1 MEIYVNRVLRERGT
15 IMGTLKVV
23 KEVAGEGIELV
34 KVCGTVEREADCLPA
49 GKYRVC
55 IGKCIYHH
63 RKMPFLIPMEEDVAS
78 SDAATEASTTNA
90 STSDASTSEAS
101 TSMESSKGLC
111 VLDSSQCELCC
122 KARHSHEFG
131 DISAF
136 ASLPCAMIQ
145 PGNGPFTMGRGSIL
159 VGEVHAPGYVLKSH
173 PLFTTL
179 YERIKKAVWRGNE
192 VTLEIKEV

>member
-1 MEIYVNRVLRERGT
+1 MEIYVNRLLRERGT

-49 GKYRVC
+49 GKYRVR
-55 IGKCIYHH
+55 IGKCIYHR
-63 RKMPFLIPMEEDVAS
+63 RKMPFLVPMEEDVAS
-78 SDAATEASTTNA
+78 
-90 STSDASTSEAS
+90 
-101 TSMESSKGLC
+101 SMESSKGLC

-136 ASLPCAMIQ
+136 ASLPCAMVQ

>member
-1 MEIYVNRVLRERGT
+1 MLNLYVERMIRERGT
-15 IMGTLKVV
+15 IMGLLKAENVNDS
-23 KEVAGEGIELV
+23 EFDEQV
-34 KVCGTVEREADCLPA
+34 KVCGTVEREADCLPV

-55 IGKCIYHH
+55 IAKCKRLN
-63 RKMPFLIPMEEDVAS
+63 RKMPYLVPMDEDVSAS
-78 SDAATEASTTNA
+78 I
-90 STSDASTSEAS
+90 
-101 TSMESSKGLC
+101 ESSKGLC

-136 ASLPCAMIQ
+136 TSLPCAMIQ

-159 VGEVHAPGYVLKSH
+159 VGEVHAPGYVLKSQ

-179 YERIKKAVWRGNE
+179 YERIKKAVWRGHD
-192 VTLEIKEV
+192 VTLEIKEM

>member
-1 MEIYVNRVLRERGT
+1 MEIYVYRLLRERGT

-23 KEVAGEGIELV
+23 KEVAGEEIELV

-49 GKYRVC
+49 GKYRVR

-63 RKMPFLIPMEEDVAS
+63 RKMPFLVPM
-78 SDAATEASTTNA
+78 
-90 STSDASTSEAS
+90 
-101 TSMESSKGLC
+101 
-111 VLDSSQCELCC
+111 DSSQCELCC

-145 PGNGPFTMGRGSIL
+145 PGNGPFTMSRGSIL
-159 VGEVHAPGYVLKSH
+159 VGEVHAPGYVLKSQ

>member
-1 MEIYVNRVLRERGT
+1 MLNLYVERMIRERGA
-15 IMGTLKVV
+15 IMGLLKAENVNDS
-23 KEVAGEGIELV
+23 EFDGQV
-34 KVCGTVEREADCLPA
+34 KVCGTVERAADCLPV
-49 GKYRVC
+49 GTYRVC
-55 IGKCIYHH
+55 IGKCKRLN
-63 RKMPFLIPMEEDVAS
+63 RKMPYLVPMDEDVSAS
-78 SDAATEASTTNA
+78 I
-90 STSDASTSEAS
+90 
-101 TSMESSKGLC
+101 ESSKGLC

-136 ASLPCAMIQ
+136 TSLPCAMIQ
-145 PGNGPFTMGRGSIL
+145 PGNGPFTMSRGSIL
-159 VGEVHAPGYVLKSH
+159 VGEVHAPGFVLKSQ

>member
-1 MEIYVNRVLRERGT
+1 MEIYVNRLLRERGT

-23 KEVAGEGIELV
+23 KEVAGEEIEQG

-55 IGKCIYHH
+55 IGKCIYHR
-63 RKMPFLIPMEEDVAS
+63 RKMPFLVPMEEDVAS
-78 SDAATEASTTNA
+78 
-90 STSDASTSEAS
+90 
-101 TSMESSKGLC
+101 SMESSKGLC

-131 DISAF
+131 DVTAF
-136 ASLPCAMIQ
+136 TSLPCAMIQ

-159 VGEVHAPGYVLKSH
+159 VGEVHAPGYVLKSQ
-173 PLFTTL
+173 PLFSTL
-179 YERIKKAVWRGNE
+179 YERIKKALWRGHE

>member
-1 MEIYVNRVLRERGT
+1 MLNLYVERMIRERGT
-15 IMGTLKVV
+15 IMGLLKAENVNDS
-23 KEVAGEGIELV
+23 EFDEQV

-55 IGKCIYHH
+55 IGKCIYHR
-63 RKMPFLIPMEEDVAS
+63 RKMPFLVPMEEVSS
-78 SDAATEASTTNA
+78 SDAATE
-90 STSDASTSEAS
+90 ASTSEAS

-136 ASLPCAMIQ
+136 TSLPCAMIQ
-145 PGNGPFTMGRGSIL
+145 PGNGPFTMSRGSIL
-159 VGEVHAPGYVLKSH
+159 VGEVHAPGYVLKSQ

-179 YERIKKAVWRGNE
+179 YERIKKAVWRGHD
-192 VTLEIKEV
+192 VTLEIKEM

>member
-1 MEIYVNRVLRERGT
+1 MEIYVNRLLRERGT

-23 KEVAGEGIELV
+23 KEVAGEGIEQV
-34 KVCGTVEREADCLPA
+34 KVCGTVERAADCLPA

-63 RKMPFLIPMEEDVAS
+63 RKMPFLVPM
-78 SDAATEASTTNA
+78 
-90 STSDASTSEAS
+90 
-101 TSMESSKGLC
+101 
-111 VLDSSQCELCC
+111 DSSQCEFCC

>member
-1 MEIYVNRVLRERGT
+1 MEIYVNRLLRERGT

-63 RKMPFLIPMEEDVAS
+63 RKMPFLVPM
-78 SDAATEASTTNA
+78 
-90 STSDASTSEAS
+90 
-101 TSMESSKGLC
+101 
-111 VLDSSQCELCC
+111 DSSQCELCC
-122 KARHSHEFG
+122 KARHSHEFS

-145 PGNGPFTMGRGSIL
+145 PGNGPFTMSRGSIL

>member
-1 MEIYVNRVLRERGT
+1 MEIYVNRLLRERGT

-49 GKYRVC
+49 GKYRVR

-63 RKMPFLIPMEEDVAS
+63 RKMPFLVPM
-78 SDAATEASTTNA
+78 
-90 STSDASTSEAS
+90 
-101 TSMESSKGLC
+101 
-111 VLDSSQCELCC
+111 DSSQCELCC

-145 PGNGPFTMGRGSIL
+145 PGNGPFTMSRGSIL

-192 VTLEIKEV
+192 VTLEIKEM

>member
-1 MEIYVNRVLRERGT
+1 MEIYVNRLLRERGT

-23 KEVAGEGIELV
+23 KEVAGEEIEQV

-49 GKYRVC
+49 GKYRVR
-55 IGKCIYHH
+55 IGKCIYHR
-63 RKMPFLIPMEEDVAS
+63 RKMPFLVPMEEDVAS
-78 SDAATEASTTNA
+78 
-90 STSDASTSEAS
+90 
-101 TSMESSKGLC
+101 SMESSKGLC

-131 DISAF
+131 DVTAF
-136 ASLPCAMIQ
+136 TSLPCAMIQ

-159 VGEVHAPGYVLKSH
+159 VGEVHAPGYVLKSQ
-173 PLFTTL
+173 PLFSTL
-179 YERIKKAVWRGNE
+179 YERIKKALWRGHE

>member
-1 MEIYVNRVLRERGT
+1 MEIYVNRLLRERGT

-63 RKMPFLIPMEEDVAS
+63 RKMPFLVPM
-78 SDAATEASTTNA
+78 
-90 STSDASTSEAS
+90 
-101 TSMESSKGLC
+101 
-111 VLDSSQCELCC
+111 DSSQCELCC

-145 PGNGPFTMGRGSIL
+145 PGNGPFTMSRGSIL
-159 VGEVHAPGYVLKSH
+159 VGEVHAPGFVLKSQ

>member
-1 MEIYVNRVLRERGT
+1 MEIYVNRLLRERGT

-23 KEVAGEGIELV
+23 KEVAGEGIEQV

-63 RKMPFLIPMEEDVAS
+63 RKMPFLVP
-78 SDAATEASTTNA
+78 
-90 STSDASTSEAS
+90 
-101 TSMESSKGLC
+101 
-111 VLDSSQCELCC
+111 LDSSQCELCC

-159 VGEVHAPGYVLKSH
+159 VGEVHAPGYVLKSQ

-192 VTLEIKEV
+192 VTLEIKEM

>member
-1 MEIYVNRVLRERGT
+1 MEIFVYRLLRERGT

-23 KEVAGEGIELV
+23 KEVAGEEIEQV

-63 RKMPFLIPMEEDVAS
+63 RKMPFLVPM
-78 SDAATEASTTNA
+78 
-90 STSDASTSEAS
+90 
-101 TSMESSKGLC
+101 
-111 VLDSSQCELCC
+111 DSSQCELCC

-159 VGEVHAPGYVLKSH
+159 VGEVHAPGYVLKSQ

>member
-1 MEIYVNRVLRERGT
+1 MEIYVNRLLRERGT

-23 KEVAGEGIELV
+23 KEVAGEEIELV

-49 GKYRVC
+49 GKYRVR

-63 RKMPFLIPMEEDVAS
+63 RKMPFLVPM
-78 SDAATEASTTNA
+78 
-90 STSDASTSEAS
+90 
-101 TSMESSKGLC
+101 
-111 VLDSSQCELCC
+111 DSSQCELCC

-136 ASLPCAMIQ
+136 ASLSCAMIQ

-173 PLFTTL
+173 PLFITL

-192 VTLEIKEV
+192 VTLEIKEM

>member
-1 MEIYVNRVLRERGT
+1 MEIYVNRLLRERGT

-63 RKMPFLIPMEEDVAS
+63 RKMPFLVPM
-78 SDAATEASTTNA
+78 
-90 STSDASTSEAS
+90 
-101 TSMESSKGLC
+101 
-111 VLDSSQCELCC
+111 DSSQCELCC

-136 ASLPCAMIQ
+136 TSLPCAMIQ

>member
-1 MEIYVNRVLRERGT
+1 MEIFVYRLLRERGT

-23 KEVAGEGIELV
+23 KEVAGEENEQV

-63 RKMPFLIPMEEDVAS
+63 RKMPFLVPM
-78 SDAATEASTTNA
+78 
-90 STSDASTSEAS
+90 
-101 TSMESSKGLC
+101 
-111 VLDSSQCELCC
+111 DSSQCELCC

-145 PGNGPFTMGRGSIL
+145 PGNGPFTMSRGSIL
-159 VGEVHAPGYVLKSH
+159 VGEVHAPGYVLKSQS
-173 PLFTTL
+173 LFTTL
-179 YERIKKAVWRGNE
+179 YDAATAHRKRTVARLNHRTWQGGEG
-192 VTLEIKEV
+192 

>member
-1 MEIYVNRVLRERGT
+1 MEIYVNRLLRERGT

-49 GKYRVC
+49 GKYRVR

-63 RKMPFLIPMEEDVAS
+63 RKMPFLVPM
-78 SDAATEASTTNA
+78 
-90 STSDASTSEAS
+90 
-101 TSMESSKGLC
+101 
-111 VLDSSQCELCC
+111 DSSQCELCC
-122 KARHSHEFG
+122 EARHSHEFG

-159 VGEVHAPGYVLKSH
+159 VGEVHAPGYVLKSQS
-173 PLFTTL
+173 LFTTL

-192 VTLEIKEV
+192 VTLEIKEM

>member
-1 MEIYVNRVLRERGT
+1 MEIFVYRLLRERGT

-23 KEVAGEGIELV
+23 KEVVGEEIELV

-63 RKMPFLIPMEEDVAS
+63 RKMPFLVPM
-78 SDAATEASTTNA
+78 
-90 STSDASTSEAS
+90 
-101 TSMESSKGLC
+101 
-111 VLDSSQCELCC
+111 DSSQCELCC

-159 VGEVHAPGYVLKSH
+159 VGEVHAPGYVLKSQS
-173 PLFTTL
+173 LFTTL

>member
-23 KEVAGEGIELV
+23 KEVAGEEIELV

-63 RKMPFLIPMEEDVAS
+63 RKMPFLVPM
-78 SDAATEASTTNA
+78 
-90 STSDASTSEAS
+90 
-101 TSMESSKGLC
+101 
-111 VLDSSQCELCC
+111 DSSQCELCC

-145 PGNGPFTMGRGSIL
+145 PGNGPFTMSRGSIL
-159 VGEVHAPGYVLKSH
+159 VGEVHAPGYVLKSQS
-173 PLFTTL
+173 LFTTL

>member
-1 MEIYVNRVLRERGT
+1 MEIYVNRLLRERGT

-49 GKYRVC
+49 GKYRVR

-63 RKMPFLIPMEEDVAS
+63 RKMPFLVPM
-78 SDAATEASTTNA
+78 
-90 STSDASTSEAS
+90 
-101 TSMESSKGLC
+101 
-111 VLDSSQCELCC
+111 DSSQCELCC

-145 PGNGPFTMGRGSIL
+145 PGNGPFTMSRGSIL
-159 VGEVHAPGYVLKSH
+159 VGEVHAPGYVLKSQ

>member
-1 MEIYVNRVLRERGT
+1 MEIYVNRLLRERGT

-23 KEVAGEGIELV
+23 KEVAGEEIELV

-63 RKMPFLIPMEEDVAS
+63 RKMPFLVPM
-78 SDAATEASTTNA
+78 
-90 STSDASTSEAS
+90 
-101 TSMESSKGLC
+101 
-111 VLDSSQCELCC
+111 DSSQCELCC

-192 VTLEIKEV
+192 VTLEIKEM

>member
-1 MEIYVNRVLRERGT
+1 MEIYGNRLLRERGT

-23 KEVAGEGIELV
+23 KEVAGEEIELV

-63 RKMPFLIPMEEDVAS
+63 RKMPFLVPV
-78 SDAATEASTTNA
+78 
-90 STSDASTSEAS
+90 
-101 TSMESSKGLC
+101 
-111 VLDSSQCELCC
+111 DSSQCELCC

>member
-1 MEIYVNRVLRERGT
+1 MEIYVNRLLRERGT

-23 KEVAGEGIELV
+23 KEVAGEEIELV

-49 GKYRVC
+49 GKYHVC

-63 RKMPFLIPMEEDVAS
+63 RKMPFLVPM
-78 SDAATEASTTNA
+78 
-90 STSDASTSEAS
+90 
-101 TSMESSKGLC
+101 
-111 VLDSSQCELCC
+111 DSSQCELCC

-145 PGNGPFTMGRGSIL
+145 PGNGPFTMSRGSIL

>member
-1 MEIYVNRVLRERGT
+1 MEIYVNRLLRERGT

-23 KEVAGEGIELV
+23 KEVAGEEIELV

-63 RKMPFLIPMEEDVAS
+63 RKMPFLVPM
-78 SDAATEASTTNA
+78 
-90 STSDASTSEAS
+90 
-101 TSMESSKGLC
+101 
-111 VLDSSQCELCC
+111 DSSQCELCC
-122 KARHSHEFG
+122 EARHSHEFG

-159 VGEVHAPGYVLKSH
+159 VGEVHAPGYVLKSL

-192 VTLEIKEV
+192 VTLEIKEM

>member
-1 MEIYVNRVLRERGT
+1 MEIYVNRLLRERGT

-49 GKYRVC
+49 GKYHVC

-63 RKMPFLIPMEEDVAS
+63 RKMPFLVPM
-78 SDAATEASTTNA
+78 
-90 STSDASTSEAS
+90 
-101 TSMESSKGLC
+101 
-111 VLDSSQCELCC
+111 DSSQCELCC

-159 VGEVHAPGYVLKSH
+159 VGEVHAPGYVLKSQ

>member
-1 MEIYVNRVLRERGT
+1 MEIYVNRLLRERGT

-23 KEVAGEGIELV
+23 KEVAGEENELV

-55 IGKCIYHH
+55 IGKCIYHR
-63 RKMPFLIPMEEDVAS
+63 RKMPFLVPMEEDVAS
-78 SDAATEASTTNA
+78 
-90 STSDASTSEAS
+90 
-101 TSMESSKGLC
+101 SMESSKGLC

-131 DISAF
+131 DVTAF
-136 ASLPCAMIQ
+136 TSLPCAMIQ

-159 VGEVHAPGYVLKSH
+159 VGEVHAPGYVLKSQ
-173 PLFTTL
+173 PLFSTL
-179 YERIKKAVWRGNE
+179 YERIKKALWRGHE

>member
-1 MEIYVNRVLRERGT
+1 MEIYVYRLLRERGT

-23 KEVAGEGIELV
+23 KEVAGEEIELV

-49 GKYRVC
+49 GKYHVC

-63 RKMPFLIPMEEDVAS
+63 RKMPFLVPM
-78 SDAATEASTTNA
+78 
-90 STSDASTSEAS
+90 
-101 TSMESSKGLC
+101 
-111 VLDSSQCELCC
+111 DSSQCELCC

-145 PGNGPFTMGRGSIL
+145 PGNGPFTMSRGSIL

-192 VTLEIKEV
+192 VTLEIKEVQKGEGCFCYNTVSIVVE

>member
-1 MEIYVNRVLRERGT
+1 MEIYVNRLLRERGT

-23 KEVAGEGIELV
+23 KEVAGEGIEQV
-34 KVCGTVEREADCLPA
+34 KVCGTVERATDCLPA

-63 RKMPFLIPMEEDVAS
+63 RKMPFLVPM
-78 SDAATEASTTNA
+78 
-90 STSDASTSEAS
+90 
-101 TSMESSKGLC
+101 
-111 VLDSSQCELCC
+111 DSSQCELCC

>member
-1 MEIYVNRVLRERGT
+1 MEIYVNRLLRERGT

-23 KEVAGEGIELV
+23 KEVAGEEIEQV

-55 IGKCIYHH
+55 IGKCIYHR
-63 RKMPFLIPMEEDVAS
+63 RKMPFLVPMEEDVAS
-78 SDAATEASTTNA
+78 
-90 STSDASTSEAS
+90 
-101 TSMESSKGLC
+101 SMESSKGLC

-159 VGEVHAPGYVLKSH
+159 VGEVHAPGYVLKSQS
-173 PLFTTL
+173 LFTTL

>member
-1 MEIYVNRVLRERGT
+1 MEIYVNRLLRERGT

-34 KVCGTVEREADCLPA
+34 KVCGTVEREADCLPV

-63 RKMPFLIPMEEDVAS
+63 RKMPFLVPM
-78 SDAATEASTTNA
+78 
-90 STSDASTSEAS
+90 
-101 TSMESSKGLC
+101 
-111 VLDSSQCELCC
+111 DSSQCELCC

-159 VGEVHAPGYVLKSH
+159 VGEVHAPGYVLKSQ

-192 VTLEIKEV
+192 VTLEIKEM

>member
-1 MEIYVNRVLRERGT
+1 MEIYVNRLLRERGT

-49 GKYRVC
+49 GKYRVR

-63 RKMPFLIPMEEDVAS
+63 RKMPFLVPM
-78 SDAATEASTTNA
+78 
-90 STSDASTSEAS
+90 
-101 TSMESSKGLC
+101 
-111 VLDSSQCELCC
+111 DSSQCELCC

-179 YERIKKAVWRGNE
+179 YERIKKAVWRGHD

>member
-1 MEIYVNRVLRERGT
+1 MEIYVNRLLRERGT

-63 RKMPFLIPMEEDVAS
+63 RKMPFLVPM
-78 SDAATEASTTNA
+78 
-90 STSDASTSEAS
+90 
-101 TSMESSKGLC
+101 
-111 VLDSSQCELCC
+111 DSSQCELCC

-136 ASLPCAMIQ
+136 TSLPCAMIQ

-192 VTLEIKEV
+192 VTLEIKEM

>member
-1 MEIYVNRVLRERGT
+1 MEIYVNRLLRERGT

-23 KEVAGEGIELV
+23 KEFAGEGIEQV
-34 KVCGTVEREADCLPA
+34 KVCGTVERAADCLPA

-63 RKMPFLIPMEEDVAS
+63 RKMPFLVPM
-78 SDAATEASTTNA
+78 
-90 STSDASTSEAS
+90 
-101 TSMESSKGLC
+101 
-111 VLDSSQCELCC
+111 DSSQCELCC

-159 VGEVHAPGYVLKSH
+159 VGEVHAPGYVLKSQS
-173 PLFTTL
+173 LFTTL

>member
-1 MEIYVNRVLRERGT
+1 MEIYVNRLLRERGT

-23 KEVAGEGIELV
+23 KEVAGEEIELV

-49 GKYRVC
+49 GKYRVR
-55 IGKCIYHH
+55 IGKCIYHR
-63 RKMPFLIPMEEDVAS
+63 RKMPFLVPM
-78 SDAATEASTTNA
+78 
-90 STSDASTSEAS
+90 
-101 TSMESSKGLC
+101 
-111 VLDSSQCELCC
+111 DSSQCELCC

-179 YERIKKAVWRGNE
+179 YERIRKAVWRGNE
-192 VTLEIKEV
+192 VTLEIKEM

>member
-63 RKMPFLIPMEEDVAS
+63 RKMPFLVPV
-78 SDAATEASTTNA
+78 
-90 STSDASTSEAS
+90 
-101 TSMESSKGLC
+101 
-111 VLDSSQCELCC
+111 DSSQCELCC

-131 DISAF
+131 DVSAF
-136 ASLPCAMIQ
+136 TSLPCAMIQ
-145 PGNGPFTMGRGSIL
+145 PGNGPFTMSRGSIL

>member
-1 MEIYVNRVLRERGT
+1 MEIYVNRLLRERGT

-23 KEVAGEGIELV
+23 KEFAGEGIEQV
-34 KVCGTVEREADCLPA
+34 KVCGTVERAADCLPA

-63 RKMPFLIPMEEDVAS
+63 RKMPFLVPM
-78 SDAATEASTTNA
+78 
-90 STSDASTSEAS
+90 
-101 TSMESSKGLC
+101 
-111 VLDSSQCELCC
+111 DSSQCELCC

-173 PLFTTL
+173 PLFNTL

-192 VTLEIKEV
+192 VTLEIKEM

>member
-1 MEIYVNRVLRERGT
+1 MEIYVNRLLRERGT

-23 KEVAGEGIELV
+23 KEFAGEGIEQV
-34 KVCGTVEREADCLPA
+34 KVCGTVERAADCLPA

-63 RKMPFLIPMEEDVAS
+63 RKMPFLVPM
-78 SDAATEASTTNA
+78 
-90 STSDASTSEAS
+90 
-101 TSMESSKGLC
+101 
-111 VLDSSQCELCC
+111 DSSQCELCC

-159 VGEVHAPGYVLKSH
+159 VGEVHAPGYVLKSQ
-173 PLFTTL
+173 PLFTIL

-192 VTLEIKEV
+192 VTLEIKEM